1 MARIAALKL
10 RDLMRPKLVVGLT
23 GGIASGKTSV
33 SRCFERLGVPVI
45 DADVVARDVVAP
57 GEPGLSAIVKEFGPD
72 ALDKQGRLDRGRLR
86 KLVFKDPDRRRN
98 LESILHPEIRSC
110 MLARLGELNHDY
122 AVLAIPLLLETAQ
135 TDLVD
140 RVLVVDA
147 PEAVQIER
155 THRRDGVS
163 ETDVRDIMAAQATRT
178 DRLARAD
185 DVIENNGTLGELF
198 TRVNQLDEFYR
209 SIARGV
215 ADGGP

>member
-1 MARIAALKL
+1 
-10 RDLMRPKLVVGLT
+10 MRPKLVVGLT

-45 DADVVARDVVAP
+45 DADVVARDVVAR
-57 GEPGLSAIVKEFGPD
+57 GEPGLNAVVKEFGRD
-72 ALDKQGRLDRGRLR
+72 VLDEQGRLDRRRLR
-86 KLVFKDPDRRRN
+86 ELVFKDPDRRRN

-110 MLARLGELNHDY
+110 MLERLRGLNHDY
-122 AVLAIPLLLETAQ
+122 AVLAIPLLLETGQA
-135 TDLVD
+135 DLVD

-163 ETDVRDIMAAQATRT
+163 EADVRDIMAAQATRT

-198 TRVNQLDEFYR
+198 NRVSQLDEFYR
-209 SIARGV
+209 SVARGV
-215 ADGGP
+215 AAGGL

>member
-72 ALDKQGRLDRGRLR
+72 ALDKQGRLDRRRLR
-86 KLVFKDPDRRRN
+86 KLVFKDPGRRRN

>member
-1 MARIAALKL
+1 
-10 RDLMRPKLVVGLT
+10 MRPKLVVGLT

-72 ALDKQGRLDRGRLR
+72 VLDKQGRLDRRRLR
-86 KLVFKDPDRRRN
+86 KLVFKDPGHRRN

-163 ETDVRDIMAAQATRT
+163 EADVRDIMAAQATRT

-185 DVIENNGTLGELF
+185 DIIENNGTLGELF
-198 TRVNQLDEFYR
+198 NRVSQLDEFYC

>member
-1 MARIAALKL
+1 
-10 RDLMRPKLVVGLT
+10 MRPKLVVGLT

-57 GEPGLSAIVKEFGPD
+57 GESGLNAIVKEFGPD
-72 ALDKQGRLDRGRLR
+72 VLDKQGRLDRRRLR
-86 KLVFKDPDRRRN
+86 ELVFKDPDRRRN

-110 MLARLGELNHDY
+110 MLERLRGLNHDY
-122 AVLAIPLLLETAQ
+122 AVLAIPLLLETGQA
-135 TDLVD
+135 DLVD

-163 ETDVRDIMAAQATRT
+163 EADVRDIMAAQATRT

-198 TRVNQLDEFYR
+198 NRVSQLDEFYR
-209 SIARGV
+209 SVARGV
-215 ADGGP
+215 AAGVL

>member
-1 MARIAALKL
+1 
-10 RDLMRPKLVVGLT
+10 MRPKLVVGLT

-57 GEPGLSAIVKEFGPD
+57 GESGLNAIVKEFGPD
-72 ALDKQGRLDRGRLR
+72 VLDKQGRLDRRRLR
-86 KLVFKDPDRRRN
+86 ELVFKDPDRRRN

-110 MLARLGELNHDY
+110 MLERLRGLNHDY
-122 AVLAIPLLLETAQ
+122 AVLAIPLLLETGQA
-135 TDLVD
+135 DLVD

-163 ETDVRDIMAAQATRT
+163 EADVRDIMAAQATRT

-198 TRVNQLDEFYR
+198 NRVSQLDEFYR
-209 SIARGV
+209 SIARAV
-215 ADGGP
+215 AAGGP

>member
-10 RDLMRPKLVVGLT
+10 RGLMRPKLVVGLT

-57 GEPGLSAIVKEFGPD
+57 GEPGLSAIVKKFGPD
-72 ALDKQGRLDRGRLR
+72 VLDKQGRLDRRRLR

-178 DRLARAD
+178 DRLSRAD